1 MELVILIYLSNKIK
15 SYLPPNCFGNMNRIV
30 LIMSK
35 YRNSDLASEQ
45 KTNCLQH
52 FSQSSRNPRMVK
64 AILLINSSLW
74 LSLFFLPFLL
84 NSDCFDFCQNN
95 ITLSMDKKIICFYS
109 KVIIK
114 VTVFIQIPY
123 TVLK

>member
-52 FSQSSRNPRMVK
+52 FSQSLHNSRMVE
-64 AILLINSSLW
+64 AILLINLSLW
-74 LSLFFLPFLL
+74 MSLFFRFFRPFLL
-84 NSDCFDFCQNN
+84 ISVK
-95 ITLSMDKKIICFYS
+95 ITLHL
-109 KVIIK
+109 VRTIK
-114 VTVFIQIPY
+114 
-123 TVLK
+123 